1 MRIPFLSLF
10 IVSPFDGLQEH
21 AEKVKECAWA
31 FQQAMECHVS
41 DRCKRFEELREEII
55 QMEREADAIK
65 RRIRGHIPFGTLMPV
80 DKFQLF
86 RYLREQ
92 DSVLDS
98 VEDALDWISYRSE
111 PGILPELEKEFF
123 LLVDAVVNPIE
134 ELAIMVE
141 EARKYFKNFSDK
153 QRVVVKDI
161 IRNLRRQEHEADK
174 AEAAIKRKVLNMG
187 TDPVT
192 IFHMVRLAE
201 TIGAIAD
208 HAENAGDMM
217 RAMLAK

>member
-98 VEDALDWISYRSE
+98 VEDALDWISYRAE
-111 PGILPELEKEFF
+111 PGILPELEKEVF

-134 ELAIMVE
+134 ELALMVE

-161 IRNLRRQEHEADK
+161 IRNLRSQEHEADK